1 MISLLPHQQKVL
13 NDTMQLNRVAYF
25 LDMGLGKTYVGAE
38 KMYQLDNSLNLL
50 ICQKSKIKDWSDH
63 ISKNYP
69 DYQVFNLTNKKDF
82 DQFIAC
88 ASLTIYCVGIINY
101 ELAWHRKELLQLKDF
116 TLMLDE
122 SSLIQNEQA
131 KQTKFILNLTPKNV
145 ILLSGTPV
153 SGKYERLWSQCRLL
167 GWNISHHAY
176 DSMYVNYVLAD
187 FGVGYPVRIVD
198 KHNPY
203 KNVEHL
209 KHNLRTHGA
218 VFMKTEEVLTLPEQI
233 FTTLTV
239 PAPKEYRK
247 FLKAG
252 ITTIDD
258 VELIGS
264 TALTKRL
271 YARQICSQYNNRKLD
286 ALKDLINSSNDRFIV
301 FYNFNDELDK
311 LKAVAKDRPLSVVNG
326 QIKDLSAYENE
337 ENSVTLVQYQA
348 GALGLNLQKCNKMI
362 FFSLPERSD
371 LFEQAK
377 KRIHRIGTTN
387 TCFYWILSAENSIDG
402 AIYKALEQKKD
413 FTDALFKEICK

>member
-1 MISLLPHQQKVL
+1 
-13 NDTMQLNRVAYF
+13 
-25 LDMGLGKTYVGAE
+25 
-38 KMYQLDNSLNLL
+38 MYQLDNSLNLL

-82 DQFIAC
+82 EQFIAC

-122 SSLIQNEQA
+122 SSLIQNDKA
-131 KQTKFILNLTPKNV
+131 KQTRFIMHLKPKNV
-145 ILLSGTPV
+145 ILLSGTPTN
-153 SGKYERLWSQCRLL
+153 GKYENLWTQCRLL
-167 GWNISHHAY
+167 GWDISHSAY
-176 DSMYVNYVLAD
+176 DGTYINWSLAD
-187 FGVGYPVRIVD
+187 FGVGYPIRIVD
-198 KHNPY
+198 KKNPY
-203 KNVEHL
+203 KNIDHL
-209 KHNLRTHGA
+209 KAKLREHGA
-218 VFMKTEEVLTLPEQI
+218 VFMKSEDVLTLPEQI
-233 FTTLTV
+233 FTKISVST
-239 PAPKEYRK
+239 PKEYRK
-247 FLKAG
+247 FLQSG
-252 ITTIDD
+252 IVEIGD

>member
-1 MISLLPHQQKVL
+1 MSKLLPHQIDAL
-13 NDTMQLNRVAYF
+13 NKTVNFNRVAYF
-25 LDMGLGKTYVGAE
+25 YDMGLGKTWIGSHKLV
-38 KMYQLDNSLNLL
+38 QLNANVNL
-50 ICQKSKIKDWSDH
+50 IIAQKSKVGDWYDH
-63 ISKNYP
+63 MVNIHKEYST
-69 DYQVFNLTNKKDF
+69 FNLRNKKELDC
-82 DQFIAC
+82 FIKC
-88 ASLTIYCVGIINY
+88 ATTNTKLVGICNY

-122 SSLIQNEQA
+122 SSLIQNDKA
-131 KQTKFILNLTPKNV
+131 KQTRFIMHLKPKNV
-145 ILLSGTPV
+145 ILLSGTPTN
-153 SGKYERLWSQCRLL
+153 GKYENLWTQCRLL
-167 GWNISHHAY
+167 GWDISHSAY
-176 DSMYVNYVLAD
+176 DSTYINWSLAD
-187 FGVGYPVRIVD
+187 FGVGYPIRIVD
-198 KHNPY
+198 KKNPY
-203 KNVEHL
+203 KNIDHL
-209 KHNLRTHGA
+209 KAKLREHGA

-252 ITTIDD
+252 ITTIDN

-311 LKAVAKDRPLSVVNG
+311 LKSVAKDRPLSVVNG